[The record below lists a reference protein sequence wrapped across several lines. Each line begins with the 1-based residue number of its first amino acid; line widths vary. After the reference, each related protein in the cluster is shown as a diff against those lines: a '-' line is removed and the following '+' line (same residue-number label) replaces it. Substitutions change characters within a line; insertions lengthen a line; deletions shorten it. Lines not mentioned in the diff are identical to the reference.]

1 MLSYL
6 QNYEGPK
13 PTASRWDPSIFRWA
27 VSSHSEQS
35 HPDVLQRCQQTYWQ
49 TQTQASTNRCRL
61 SQRIPTTHAV
71 NNTPKATQTKTHIY
85 TYAAVSAWL
94 VGIILS
100 IGKQQI
106 RQHTVV
112 WAVSLSIYPVLCG
125 GQWHRGDVSKCFWF
139 FLMNRLRNW
148 QFTCELSQMIWII
161 EETSWTTPRQSKK
174 CYS

>member
-71 NNTPKATQTKTHIY
+71 NNTPKATQTKTHIH
-85 TYAAVSAWL
+85 TYAAVAAWL

-112 WAVSLSIYPVLCG
+112 WAVSLSIYPVLRWSVTQEG
-125 GQWHRGDVSKCFWF
+125 CFKVF
-139 FLMNRLRNW
+139 CFFSFLMNRLRNW
-148 QFTCELSQMIWII
+148 QSTCELSQMIWNIK
-161 EETSWTTPRQSKK
+161 ETSWYIKTV
-174 CYS
+174 